1 MSSCVQSGLRQVVKQ
16 PTRGEYLLDL
26 ILTDLDKKAIALSRN
41 ITTELL
47 SYNSF
52 ALGKTSSQLFS
63 ADALFKFEDKQTI
76 CNDCREEYRAQGRD

>member
-1 MSSCVQSGLRQVVKQ
+1 MFNLSFYGNSTSLILILAIVFLRPVL
-16 PTRGEYLLDL
+16 TNL
-26 ILTDLDKKAIALSRN
+26 ILTDLYKKAIALSRN

-76 CNDCREEYRAQGRD
+76 CNDCREEYRA